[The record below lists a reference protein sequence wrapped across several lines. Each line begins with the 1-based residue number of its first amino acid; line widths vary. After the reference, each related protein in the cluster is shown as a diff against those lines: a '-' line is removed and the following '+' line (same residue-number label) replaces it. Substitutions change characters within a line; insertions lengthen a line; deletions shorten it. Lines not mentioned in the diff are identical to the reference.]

1 MTRASQAGAEPMCP
15 GLALGLG
22 FSSNGREGLAQMCG
36 SVLVPSGKDTATP
49 GRSQLCLSLW
59 PPEVGHS
66 GERGA
71 PRAGLQ
77 GHQEVALPGM
87 GSSRVP
93 HTAALDGPHLLT
105 SCPLGP
111 PALCPPPPGGLGQ
124 PLSWSR
130 GRGRGS
136 PSRKEAWLPT
146 GGCTPEG
153 GSEGTSAGCSKQAP
167 GWDPWALWELSM
179 RMGQVEN
186 LDSGGPAVWVSI
198 LHCLCPA
205 PHHSLGP
212 RRVQPGAGRR
222 FPELMDPAAHGPGN
236 AQEFTL
242 TALSADRDPGCSTVP
257 FLHPSGP
264 LPGAQVLDPSLT
276 SH

>member
-22 FSSNGREGLAQMCG
+22 FSSNRREGLAQMCG

-66 GERGA
+66 GEHGA

-77 GHQEVALPGM
+77 GHQEVALPGT

-93 HTAALDGPHLLT
+93 HPAALDGPHLLT

-111 PALCPPPPGGLGQ
+111 PALWPPPPGGLGQ

-167 GWDPWALWELSM
+167 GV
-179 RMGQVEN
+179 G
-186 LDSGGPAVWVSI
+186 
-198 LHCLCPA
+198 
-205 PHHSLGP
+205 SLGP
-212 RRVQPGAGRR
+212 LGTV
-222 FPELMDPAAHGPGN
+222 HGDGTGG
-236 AQEFTL
+236 EFGL
-242 TALSADRDPGCSTVP
+242 RWPSGLGLHPALSLSSA
-257 FLHPSGP
+257 PSFPRPTEGTAW
-264 LPGAQVLDPSLT
+264 GWEKIS
-276 SH
+276 